1 MCNWSREAFGVA
13 ATLWPNRVEVER
25 ESRVNPEMNYPVG
38 TPHRDW
44 MTRDTTRRRLLC
56 GLGVGVAGVAG
67 CAGRDTA
74 TTGEGAS
81 AATGDESA
89 TEPESTTEGGSTTVT
104 ESTPGAESDGRDE
117 TATDEVGRV
126 RIAHVAPNAPA
137 VDVAVGGRGLL
148 SQVSFGEVST
158 YLRLP
163 AGERRLT
170 VTPANGDTP
179 LIAETV
185 TVAPDTPYTVAVTGE
200 VGAEADR
207 PLAPLVL
214 NDADDSGDDT
224 VAIRLVHAA
233 PDAPPVNAVLVDDG
247 QPVFFPVAYGEVDA
261 VFAMIVENPI
271 QIRTAEG
278 DPIGEFS
285 IDATYG
291 DLVTLFAT
299 GYRTPD
305 DEPGQE
311 AFDLLS
317 V

>member
-1 MCNWSREAFGVA
+1 
-13 ATLWPNRVEVER
+13 
-25 ESRVNPEMNYPVG
+25 MNYPVG

-56 GLGVGVAGVAG
+56 GLGVGLAGVAG

-74 TTGEGAS
+74 TTGGGAS

-89 TEPESTTEGGSTTVT
+89 TESESTTEGGSTTEP

-137 VDVAVGGRGLL
+137 VDVAVGGRGLV
-148 SQVSFGEVST
+148 SQVPFDEVST

-170 VTPANGDTP
+170 ITPANGDTP

-207 PLAPLVL
+207 PPAPLVL

-247 QPVFFPVAYGEVDA
+247 QPVFSPVAYGEVDA

-311 AFDLLS
+311 AFYLLS